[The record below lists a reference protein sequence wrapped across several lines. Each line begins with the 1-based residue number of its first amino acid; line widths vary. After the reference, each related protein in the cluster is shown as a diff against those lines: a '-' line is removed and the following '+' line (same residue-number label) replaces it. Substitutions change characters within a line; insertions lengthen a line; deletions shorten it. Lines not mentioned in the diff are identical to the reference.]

1 MPPSPWLDICF
12 NSSHCQHCTTQQV
25 SSSKDSMRHL
35 ISISLPLEHIPW
47 FITYQ
52 NWKGK
57 TCSTNRAHTDPL
69 GYHSIMYS
77 GTPGIDNLELP
88 QQLEAGEIRCL
99 PRPSIWC
106 GRVRRRSSRP
116 GHQDSRSRFKIKF
129 IYAAS
134 SAVAGEH
141 LGDKCLLARGG
152 ASKNVSNRGS
162 GLILFNLCSQ
172 QMGRAG
178 SHLYVAIL
186 VSDVL
191 DGCYGPH
198 PL

>member
-1 MPPSPWLDICF
+1 MSSQTKHLMRASEKTILKAGPPRF
-12 NSSHCQHCTTQQV
+12 T
-25 SSSKDSMRHL
+25 
-35 ISISLPLEHIPW
+35 
-47 FITYQ
+47 
-52 NWKGK
+52 
-57 TCSTNRAHTDPL
+57 
-69 GYHSIMYS
+69 
-77 GTPGIDNLELP
+77 
-88 QQLEAGEIRCL
+88 
-99 PRPSIWC
+99 
-106 GRVRRRSSRP
+106 
-116 GHQDSRSRFKIKF
+116 RFKIKF

-191 DGCYGPH
+191 DGRYVLPSSLG
-198 PL
+198 

>member
-1 MPPSPWLDICF
+1 MSSQTKHLMRASEKTILKAGPP
-12 NSSHCQHCTTQQV
+12 
-25 SSSKDSMRHL
+25 
-35 ISISLPLEHIPW
+35 
-47 FITYQ
+47 
-52 NWKGK
+52 
-57 TCSTNRAHTDPL
+57 
-69 GYHSIMYS
+69 
-77 GTPGIDNLELP
+77 
-88 QQLEAGEIRCL
+88 
-99 PRPSIWC
+99 
-106 GRVRRRSSRP
+106 
-116 GHQDSRSRFKIKF
+116 RFKIKF

-191 DGCYGPH
+191 DGRYVLPSSLG
-198 PL
+198 

>member
-1 MPPSPWLDICF
+1 
-12 NSSHCQHCTTQQV
+12 
-25 SSSKDSMRHL
+25 
-35 ISISLPLEHIPW
+35 
-47 FITYQ
+47 
-52 NWKGK
+52 
-57 TCSTNRAHTDPL
+57 
-69 GYHSIMYS
+69 MYS

-178 SHLYVAIL
+178 SHLYVTIL

-191 DGCYGPH
+191 DGRYVLPSSLGWAVPASIATILVTCMDDTVPSSSLGTIYRVKVYKPILVFKHLERNSRSSRRNQVG
-198 PL
+198 